1 MRLPTSAPM
10 VHRRDRPGLT
20 AITESSPE
28 VCPCSLPGKQG
39 RVRSSDSAWQ
49 SHWHWH
55 RQLAGDQNCTD
66 KNRSCQ
72 AAGCILRPGPGQVNG
87 TGTRNLKPAERR
99 PCPCTVQSRSESDG
113 RRPVTRATPFSLKF
127 CLAGPGTTSDPKS
140 AVHLQMPVI
149 LFCKC
154 KPRFQILL
162 VRQSICLATHSS
174 PFLPLELWGSRPSV
188 FY

>member
-1 MRLPTSAPM
+1 M

-113 RRPVTRATPFSLKF
+113 RRPGPQSRFWRRRIFTTRD
-127 CLAGPGTTSDPKS
+127 PGHALQLEVLLGWTGNYVRSKKRCASANASDSFLQVQAAVSNPPGSTVNMFGHTLQPVS
-140 AVHLQMPVI
+140 A
-149 LFCKC
+149 
-154 KPRFQILL
+154 
-162 VRQSICLATHSS
+162 A
-174 PFLPLELWGSRPSV
+174 
-188 FY
+188 